1 MSAYIS
7 TQSIASLLRQS
18 VLRLQSDLAS
28 TEKELATGKHADI
41 GLALAGRAGDS
52 LSLQGETSR
61 LQAIIT
67 ANQTVSTRL
76 AATANILGRLQESAQ
91 ELLDGILQGDGSP
104 LNASTIQKLGET
116 NLKELISSLNTSVQG
131 EHIFGGTNTA
141 APPITDYYAPAA
153 ANKAAIDSAFLS
165 AFGFMQNSELVADI
179 SGEGM
184 KTFLDT
190 QFSSLFDDLSWT
202 TLWSSAS
209 SEMLTSRISKHEIIP
224 ASVSANLPVFQRL
237 AEAYTMVASLG
248 TDALNADAYRTLT
261 LKAANLLKSA
271 ISSLID
277 VQANTGLVQSRI
289 NKAATDMSLQINIL
303 SMHIGDL
310 ENVNPYEAATRVAS
324 LQTQIQI
331 SYSLTSQLQHLS
343 LVEFL

>member
-18 VLRLQSDLAS
+18 ILRMQSDLAS
-28 TEKELATGKHADI
+28 AEKELATGKHADI

-61 LQAIIT
+61 LQAVIS

-91 ELLDGILQGDGSP
+91 ELLDSLIQGDGSP
-104 LNASTIQKLGET
+104 LNASTIRNLGET
-116 NLKELISSLNTSVQG
+116 NLKELISSLNTSVLG

-141 APPITDYYAPAA
+141 VPPIADYYAPAS
-153 ANKAAIDSAFLS
+153 ANKAAVDSAFLA
-165 AFGFMQNSELVADI
+165 AFGFTQNSELVADI
-179 SGEGM
+179 SGDDM

-190 QFSSLFDDLSWT
+190 QFSSMFGDFNWT

-209 SEMLTSRISKHEIIP
+209 SETLTSRISQHEIIP
-224 ASVSANLPVFQRL
+224 ASISANMPVFQRL

-261 LKAANLLKSA
+261 QKAASLLKSA

-277 VQANTGLVQSRI
+277 VEANAGLVQSRV
-289 NKAATDMSLQINIL
+289 NKAATNMSLQMNIL

-310 ENVNPYEAATRVAS
+310 ENVNPYEAATRIAS
-324 LQTQIQI
+324 LQTQIQM